1 MFFSNHS
8 SSYKNIFF
16 DICQNSKKLLYKV
29 NGNLKNLLNFNF
41 LKNNVKES
49 QSSLNHESWLKLFNF
64 LKNEIDPKSILFL
77 NDPDS
82 SVEIEKKWTDDF
94 KVKVYYSP

>member
-8 SSYKNIFF
+8 FSYKSIFF

-29 NGNLKNLLNFNF
+29 NENLKNQLNFNF

-49 QSSLNHESWLKLFNF
+49 QLSLNHQSWLKLFNF
-64 LKNEIDPKSILFL
+64 LKNEIGPKGILFL
-77 NDPDS
+77 NDTDS

-94 KVKVYYSP
+94 KGKIY